1 MINWKNKELAT
12 VLRLM
17 RSKGDGFKAVSTKPL
32 MYEQFCALKDTV
44 HGKALLNEGVLLR
57 QAEELR
63 RLKESMNGT
72 CSEVQVQQVLVPEV
86 SDVNLSNFNVPT
98 PVEPSVQVVD
108 TDEKKVEI

>member
-1 MINWKNKELAT
+1 M
-12 VLRLM
+12 
-17 RSKGDGFKAVSTKPL
+17 
-32 MYEQFCALKDTV
+32 
-44 HGKALLNEGVLLR
+44 
-57 QAEELR
+57 R